1 MPAALAGGAFYLYVR
16 YRGLS
21 ISDFF
26 VVTNSSMQKFREL
39 VSGSFTQLWE
49 ELRKHKDE
57 FLSRLS
63 AVGQQQ
69 QQLIEKQNA
78 MDDRLKLVG
87 DDVGDIRETTNN
99 IDARVG
105 QMDHTMQLMAS
116 GVARANEG
124 IYLLCAAVAD
134 VTRRVGMD
142 NSKLR
147 SYVQAA
153 PPPPELADSSP
164 GLRQLLEGG
173 ENVTV
178 QGSTV
183 ITQLEDSPS
192 GSVAVSGSGGAGAN
206 GVLSSSSSMP
216 PAVRAELDDFG
227 VMYSRREVAGPPS
240 MNGRGIMGSV
250 GSMWSNSKPRGLS
263 S

>member
-1 MPAALAGGAFYLYVR
+1 MCIQAVGLSSRTCVMFVNGQALKSQGSRRAALRRRCCAA
-16 YRGLS
+16 
-21 ISDFF
+21 
-26 VVTNSSMQKFREL
+26 T
-39 VSGSFTQLWE
+39 
-49 ELRKHKDE
+49 KHVILHTLAE
-57 FLSRLS
+57 HIHTASPLGRITLT
-63 AVGQQQ
+63 AIHIPRRTRPQ
-69 QQLIEKQNA
+69 
-78 MDDRLKLVG
+78 VG

>member
-1 MPAALAGGAFYLYVR
+1 M
-16 YRGLS
+16 
-21 ISDFF
+21 
-26 VVTNSSMQKFREL
+26 
-39 VSGSFTQLWE
+39 
-49 ELRKHKDE
+49 
-57 FLSRLS
+57 
-63 AVGQQQ
+63 
-69 QQLIEKQNA
+69 
-78 MDDRLKLVG
+78 
-87 DDVGDIRETTNN
+87 GDIRETTNN

-147 SYVQAA
+147 SYVQAT
-153 PPPPELADSSP
+153 PPPPELADASP
-164 GLRQLLEGG
+164 GLRQLLEGS

-183 ITQLEDSPS
+183 ITQIEDSPS
-192 GSVAVSGSGGAGAN
+192 GSVSGSGGVGAN

-216 PAVRAELDDFG
+216 PALRVELDDCG

-240 MNGRGIMGSV
+240 MNGRGIMGSM
-250 GSMWSNSKPRGLS
+250 GSMWPNSKLRGLS
-263 S
+263 N